1 MPELRTAPA
10 AAPTGPG
17 PAAADTGG
25 DVAARTGA
33 ALRGLESPGD
43 ARAVW
48 RALGEHGLLRD
59 LGPAELPGLLGTL
72 DAYCPV
78 GVVLS
83 VCVQVASALPVLREQ
98 VDAEPADGPVRA
110 AYLDAVAGRATL
122 ALAAT
127 DRDGAGSDLMELG
140 TTVRLDDRSL
150 VLDGGKRWI
159 TNARTAG
166 HALVLARHRP
176 QRHFTSFVWV
186 LVPTDAPGVRVSAT
200 RGTPLT
206 GAGLGDLHFDQV
218 CLDRSHLIGRPG
230 RGMVSFARHIA
241 TERFA
246 GGVWAAAMC
255 RRVLADTHR
264 RLVERPLGDGRAW
277 DNAAIR
283 ERFARCV
290 VEAWRIE
297 AACDAHRRS
306 TEPLVTSMLLKTSV
320 AQGLDVV
327 LGECAALLGAE
338 AYAEG
343 GLAQLRAA
351 AGMFATAG
359 GATGAMLAGIAE
371 HVPDLLRDR
380 PW

>member
-1 MPELRTAPA
+1 MPTAPEMA
-10 AAPTGPG
+10 LAAPGSATSG
-17 PAAADTGG
+17 TN
-25 DVAARTGA
+25 VAARTGV
-33 ALRGLESPGD
+33 ALRALATPGD

-48 RALGEHGLLRD
+48 RTLGEHGLLRD
-59 LGPAELPGLLGTL
+59 AGPAELPGLLGAL
-72 DAYCPV
+72 DARCPV

-98 VDAEPADGPVRA
+98 VDGQPEDGPART
-110 AYLDAVAGRATL
+110 AYLEAITGHAML

-140 TTVRLDDRSL
+140 TTVRLNDRSL

-159 TNARTAG
+159 TNARTAAY
-166 HALVLARHRP
+166 ALVLARHRP

-200 RGTPLT
+200 RDTPLSN
-206 GAGLGDLHFDQV
+206 AGLGDLHFSQV
-218 CLDRSHLIGRPG
+218 HLDRSYLVGRPG

-264 RLVERPLGDGRAW
+264 RLTERPLGAGRAW
-277 DNAAIR
+277 DNPAIR

-297 AACDAHRRS
+297 TACDAYRDS
-306 TEPLVTSMLLKTSV
+306 PDPLMTSMLLKASV
-320 AQGLDVV
+320 AQGVDVV

-338 AYAEG
+338 AYVED
-343 GLAQLRAA
+343 GLAQLRAT

-371 HVPDLLRDR
+371 HVPDLLRGQ

>member
-10 AAPTGPG
+10 AAPAAPG
-17 PAAADTGG
+17 PAAPGAD
-25 DVAARTGA
+25 VVARTGA
-33 ALRGLESPGD
+33 ALRGLATPAD

-59 LGPAELPGLLGTL
+59 LAPADLPGLLGTL
-72 DAYCPV
+72 DAHCPV

-98 VDAEPADGPVRA
+98 VDAGPQDGPVRA

-140 TTVRLDDRSL
+140 TTVRIDDRSL

-159 TNARTAG
+159 TNARTAAY
-166 HALVLARHRP
+166 ALVLARHRP

-200 RGTPLT
+200 RGTPLG

-218 CLDRSHLIGRPG
+218 RLDRSYLVGRPG

-264 RLVERPLGDGRAW
+264 RLVERPLGTGRAW
-277 DNAAIR
+277 DNPAIR

-297 AACDAHRRS
+297 AACDAHRES
-306 TEPLVTSMLLKTSV
+306 TEPLVTSMLLKVSV